1 MMIDFEFDLNGVFPQ
16 WKSFLEQ
23 ELEKN
28 DYDFL
33 KSSMKFDYEESTI
46 LYPEF
51 DKIFEAFR
59 YFDLDQT
66 KVLILGQDPY
76 INEEQAVGL
85 SFSVPLNVKIPPS
98 LKNIYKEISTD
109 MSVDISHRTGDLTD
123 WAKQGVLL
131 LNSILTV
138 QAGHSGSHKD
148 LGWQK
153 LTDAVISKL
162 NELDKPIVYLL
173 WGNYAKEKG
182 SLITNKKQL
191 VLQAGHPSSFSC
203 KLFFNCRHF
212 SKTNEFLVKNNEK
225 QIDWVGENYET
236 N

>member
-1 MMIDFEFDLNGVFPQ
+1 MIDFGFDLDGVLPQ

-23 ELEKN
+23 ELGKN
-28 DYDFL
+28 NYDFL
-33 KSSMKFDYEESTI
+33 KGSMKFDYEEDTV

-51 DKIFEAFR
+51 GKIFEAFR
-59 YFDLDQT
+59 YFDLDQS

-85 SFSVPLNVKIPPS
+85 SFSVPPNVKIPPS

-109 MSVDISHRTGDLTD
+109 LSVDINRRTGDLTD

-138 QAGHSGSHKD
+138 QAGHSGSHKG

-191 VLQAGHPSSFSC
+191 VLRASHPSPFSASSGFFGC
-203 KLFFNCRHF
+203 KHFF
-212 SKTNEFLVKNNEK
+212 
-225 QIDWVGENYET
+225 
-236 N
+236 